1 MIADSELSHY
11 LCVLSGM
18 EVFLS
23 VCNIMAGLNQVP
35 IDSGALSQHFTR
47 RALHDGA
54 NQRLLIPLHSLSVIT
69 AQMES
74 SKDASL
80 SRWEI
85 NILSGE

>member
-1 MIADSELSHY
+1 MSLVGWRS
-11 LCVLSGM
+11 
-18 EVFLS
+18 FLS

-54 NQRLLIPLHSLSVIT
+54 NQRLLIPLHSLIVIT

-74 SKDASL
+74 LKEAPL
-80 SRWEI
+80 SR
-85 NILSGE
+85 